1 MKNLVEKSVMYCL
14 VATVIFSFGY
24 FFIQA
29 LTFAIG
35 MIVPVAIIA
44 FLCWVVFTLYLRK

>member
-1 MKNLVEKSVMYCL
+1 MKKFVQKSMMYCL
-14 VATVIFSFGY
+14 MATVIFSFGY

-44 FLCWVVFTLYLRK
+44 FLCWVVFSLYLNK